1 MAALIPSR
9 PLDLQSSATEVLR
22 PTDHQ
27 QTQIVCPAVPLT
39 PPLSPKPG
47 QNIGN
52 IDSMTI
58 DDECTA
64 INPDQSEN
72 DEMKD
77 PSNIIPLSTLMVVDP
92 EPLEADSPVHPPPRP
107 QRLLEDEKVHLQR
120 SGIKLADFEVRGT
133 LGMDLG

>member
-9 PLDLQSSATEVLR
+9 PLDLPSSTTQVLC
-22 PTDHQ
+22 PTSYPDHQ
-27 QTQIVCPAVPLT
+27 QTQVVCPAVPLT
-39 PPLSPKPG
+39 PPLSPKPA
-47 QNIGN
+47 QNIAN
-52 IDSMTI
+52 IDSITI

-72 DEMKD
+72 NEMKN
-77 PSNIIPLSTLMVVDP
+77 PSNIIPLSTLMDVDS
-92 EPLEADSPVHPPPRP
+92 EPLEADSPAPRP

-133 LGMDLG
+133 LGKDFS